1 MQPSSNSTNS
11 QKPKVVFS
19 TSNNLNQIPIQ
30 TTQIPVQQPPQ
41 INTSQYQF
49 QQNYYQVPQQ
59 QQQQQQM
66 SYNNN
71 YASQVNQI
79 P

>member
-30 TTQIPVQQPPQ
+30 TTQISVQQPPQ

-59 QQQQQQM
+59 QQI